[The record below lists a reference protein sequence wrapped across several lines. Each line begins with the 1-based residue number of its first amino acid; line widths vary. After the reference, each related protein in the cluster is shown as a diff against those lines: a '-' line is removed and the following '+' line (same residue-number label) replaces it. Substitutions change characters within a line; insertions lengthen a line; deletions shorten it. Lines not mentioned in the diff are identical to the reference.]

1 MNKKE
6 YLLRK
11 KEKRRSITIKRL
23 EVEITRL
30 AEVLYSLPEDNQEE
44 KDGVLNQI
52 RNHKARVEKA
62 NRERQEIIQ
71 KIVNIP

>member
-44 KDGVLNQI
+44 KDRILNQI